1 MQPLKLSDVV
11 ASLRI
16 ASQPS
21 TQTRQRMLTQN
32 AREQLLSK
40 INDRQAVIGVVGL
53 GYVGLPLAM
62 EFAQAGFRVIGY
74 DVSQRVVDL
83 LMAGQSHIQDV
94 PAALVQAAV
103 ANGTFVASTV
113 EARLAECDAI
123 SIAVPTPL
131 SKTRDPDMAF
141 VLSAAD
147 AIARQAHPGLCVVLE
162 STTYPG
168 TTRELLQPRLEAMG
182 LVVGKD
188 VFVAFSPE
196 RVDPGNP
203 VYHTKNTPK
212 VVGGITPECVEV
224 ACALYQSCIDV
235 VVPVSS
241 PEAAELVK
249 LLENTFRAVNI
260 GMVNE
265 IAIVCDK
272 LGVDVWEVINAAA
285 TKPFGFMKFTP
296 GPGIGGHCIPLDP
309 HYLAWKMRTLN
320 YKTRFIDL
328 ASEINS
334 HMPEWVVQKVADA
347 LNEVRK
353 AVHGSRVLVL
363 GVAYKRDIDDVRES
377 PALDVIRLLE
387 QRGAHVEFHDPHVR
401 EFREEEGHVRKGVEL
416 SDEMLQWA
424 DAVVIVTDH
433 RATDFQRVVDRT
445 KIVVDT
451 RNVTRGLKPG
461 TARIRGLADLQDGR
475 WERRKAPR

>member
-1 MQPLKLSDVV
+1 
-11 ASLRI
+11 
-16 ASQPS
+16 
-21 TQTRQRMLTQN
+21 
-32 AREQLLSK
+32 
-40 INDRQAVIGVVGL
+40 
-53 GYVGLPLAM
+53 
-62 EFAQAGFRVIGY
+62 
-74 DVSQRVVDL
+74 
-83 LMAGQSHIQDV
+83 MAY
-94 PAALVQAAV
+94 
-103 ANGTFVASTV
+103 
-113 EARLAECDAI
+113 
-123 SIAVPTPL
+123 
-131 SKTRDPDMAF
+131 

-168 TTRELLQPRLEAMG
+168 TTRELLQPRLEAKG
-182 LVVGKD
+182 LTVVED
-188 VFVAFSPE
+188 IFVAFSPE

-203 VYHTKNTPK
+203 LYHTRNTPK
-212 VVGGITPECVEV
+212 VVGGITPACVDV
-224 ACALYQSCIDV
+224 ATALYESCIDT

-260 GMVNE
+260 GLVNE

-272 LGVDVWEVINAAA
+272 LGVNVWEVIDAAA

-334 HMPEWVVQKVADA
+334 HMPEYVVQKVADA
-347 LNEVRK
+347 LNDVRK
-353 AVHGSRVLVL
+353 AVRGSRVLVL

-387 QRGAHVEFHDPHVR
+387 ERGGHVEFHDPFVT
-401 EFREEEGHVRKGVEL
+401 EFREDGHTRRGVEL
-416 SDEMLQWA
+416 SDEMLRWA
-424 DAVVIVTDH
+424 DAVVVVTDH
-433 RATDFQRVVDRT
+433 KSVDYQRVVDHAT
-445 KIVVDT
+445 LVVDT
-451 RNVTRGLKPG
+451 RNVTAGLTSG
-461 TARIRGLADLQDGR
+461 RARIVPLASGSAASR
-475 WERRKAPR
+475 A

>member
-1 MQPLKLSDVV
+1 MSHTMSTKDQLL
-11 ASLRI
+11 ARI
-16 ASQPS
+16 A
-21 TQTRQRMLTQN
+21 
-32 AREQLLSK
+32 
-40 INDRQAVIGVVGL
+40 DRSAVIGVVGL
-53 GYVGLPLAM
+53 GYVGLPLAL
-62 EFAQAGFRVIGY
+62 EFVHAGFRVIGY
-74 DVSQRVVDL
+74 DVSERVVDL
-83 LMAGQSHIQDV
+83 LMSGQSHIQDI
-94 PAALVQAAV
+94 PGAQVQQAV
-103 ANGTFVASTV
+103 ANGTFVATTL
-113 EARLAECDAI
+113 ENRLGECDAI

-168 TTRELLQPRLEAMG
+168 TTRELLQPRLEAKG
-182 LVVGKD
+182 LTVGQD

-212 VVGGITPECVEV
+212 VVGGISPACVEV
-224 ACALYQSCIDV
+224 ATALYASCIDT

-241 PEAAELVK
+241 PESAELVK

-260 GMVNE
+260 GLVNE

-272 LGVDVWEVINAAA
+272 LGVNVWEVIDAAA

-347 LNEVRK
+347 LNEARK
-353 AVHGSRVLVL
+353 AVRGSRVLVL

-387 QRGAHVEFHDPHVR
+387 ERGAHVEYHDPFVS
-401 EFREEEGHVRKGVEL
+401 EFREEGHVRKGVEL
-416 SDEMLQWA
+416 SDEMLRWA

-433 RATDFQRVVDRT
+433 KQVDYQRVVDHAT
-445 KIVVDT
+445 LLVDT
-451 RNVTRGLKPG
+451 RNVSASLTPG
-461 TARIRGLADLQDGR
+461 RARIVPLASGSRSLG
-475 WERRKAPR
+475 AST